1 MSIRGVWQLLRLNIN
16 YCDHSG
22 SSRHI
27 RAFINKGLT
36 EYAAEYPHAEVTST
50 VRRGKHPHVTAEFRN
65 GNTKTVDLR
74 NKTEEEIRFQL
85 HYLFSEKGKAGGGP
99 IKSGRRFTKNPSI
112 QGGWRPGMW
121 DAARAAS
128 G

>member
-1 MSIRGVWQLLRLNIN
+1 MRYRDYKEIPTELRRVILEETNETRVKHVSIHVCNEIIEEYLELQKENEKLK
-16 YCDHSG
+16 
-22 SSRHI
+22 
-27 RAFINKGLT
+27 AFT
-36 EYAAEYPHAEVTST
+36 VEYVN
-50 VRRGKHPHVTAEFRN
+50 RN

>member
-112 QGGWRPGMW
+112 QGG
-121 DAARAAS
+121 
-128 G
+128 